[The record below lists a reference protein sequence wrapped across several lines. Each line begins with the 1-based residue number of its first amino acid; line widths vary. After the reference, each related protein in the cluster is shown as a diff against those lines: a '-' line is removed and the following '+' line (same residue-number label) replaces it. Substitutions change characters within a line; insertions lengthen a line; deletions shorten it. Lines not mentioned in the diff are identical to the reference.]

1 MIQMLKWPEKNIL
14 IRNYERSWK
23 TWKKNESL
31 SKETEDIEKNQI
43 KLLELKLQ

>member
-1 MIQMLKWPEKNIL
+1 MNALEK
-14 IRNYERSWK
+14 RG
-23 TWKKNESL
+23 KKNESL